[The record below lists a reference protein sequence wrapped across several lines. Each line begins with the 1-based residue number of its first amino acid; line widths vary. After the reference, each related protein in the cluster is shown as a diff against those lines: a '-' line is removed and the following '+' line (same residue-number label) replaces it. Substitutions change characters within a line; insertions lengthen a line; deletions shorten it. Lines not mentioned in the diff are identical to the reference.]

1 MRTSNGVVK
10 EDPEAAEVAEV
21 EKAEAEV
28 AKAEVAKAEAAA
40 AENSE
45 ATEVRAVERSEPKVK
60 KAPTEAEVLIEAE
73 VNPELR
79 VKKVLTEAEVKAEV
93 PTEAEENLELRAKK
107 AATEAEVPIEAEESP
122 ELKVK
127 EAHTEA
133 EVKAEAM
140 ATDKSEMA
148 KEKSVLMITK
158 SMNPSSTREREARAT
173 PEPDMKAQL
182 DPSTPT
188 KERVELE
195 EAEKLPKKVTERVT
209 GVTSR
214 MKPEPTPTSLL
225 KVLPKSPHPELRL
238 KVKPPKV
245 ALLEILLSWKT
256 SLKLRLRWRST
267 PKPRRSPKLL
277 MSTSRVRPSRN
288 ILLQRRR
295 PLPERK
301 SDRLRRPRRPTSRR
315 LRA

>member
-1 MRTSNGVVK
+1 MTTSNGVVK
-10 EDPEAAEVAEV
+10 EDPEAAEVAEA
-21 EKAEAEV
+21 EKAE
-28 AKAEVAKAEAAA
+28 AEVAKAEAAA

-93 PTEAEENLELRAKK
+93 AIEAEESPELKAKK
-107 AATEAEVPIEAEESP
+107 AATEAEVPTEAEESP
-122 ELKVK
+122 EPKVK

-133 EVKAEAM
+133 EVKAEATV
-140 ATDKSEMA
+140 TDKSETV

-158 SMNPSSTREREARAT
+158 SMNPSSTRETEARAT
-173 PEPDMKAQL
+173 PEPDMKAL
-182 DPSTPT
+182 PDPSTPT
-188 KERVELE
+188 KERVALE
-195 EAEKLPKKVTERVT
+195 EAEKSPRKVTERVT

-214 MKPEPTPTSLL
+214 MKPELTPTSLL
-225 KVLPKSPHPELRL
+225 KVPPQIPHPELRL

-245 ALLEILLSWKT
+245 ALLEMLPLRKM
-256 SLKLRLRWRST
+256 SLKLRLKLRST

-277 MSTSRVRPSRN
+277 MSTSRVKPSRN
-288 ILLQRRR
+288 ISLQRRR